1 MDSNKMPAQA
11 IEQMLIAKAEAPW
24 LLENGKVTP
33 EAHLRTLTPYWNAET
48 WEKYLTWFE
57 SKEGQRAES
66 LVPPRRYVEM
76 CESQQDSI
84 FVFAQSNADDDLRAL
99 VSEYLL
105 TLTEQQRRVIE
116 IIFWDGRSE
125 RFVSQAL
132 GINRGSVHRLK
143 IRATNKIKDL
153 LKGGC
158 SSRIMKGENSPIQK
172 GGSNEVRLQLA
183 HGSMPEAS

>member
-1 MDSNKMPAQA
+1 MDSNQTPAQA
-11 IEQMLIAKAEAPW
+11 IEQMLIVKTETPW
-24 LLENGKVTP
+24 VLENGKVTP
-33 EAHLRTLTPYWNAET
+33 EAHLRTLTAQWSAEI

-57 SKEGQRAES
+57 NQDGQRAES
-66 LVPPRRYVEM
+66 LLPPRRYVEM
-76 CESQQDSI
+76 CEVQQESI

-99 VSEYLL
+99 ISQYLL

-116 IIFWDGRSE
+116 MIFWDGRSE
-125 RFVSQAL
+125 RFVSQTL

-153 LKGGC
+153 LRGGC
-158 SSRIMKGENSPIQK
+158 SSRIMKGENSSIQK